1 MNPIKNIEYRERFT
15 KAIDESL
22 KNIRKQHSENHPL
35 VEEDGRLYFKG
46 VNPRV
51 WLVNEVDDEPLRH
64 FTYLTGLI
72 LSDGVTKPDES
83 FLEACDC
90 NIRSTCCRKDNEPCH
105 DTQAYT
111 SRGTLAIPPGTAIYE
126 CTSVCRCT
134 TSCRNR
140 VVQRGRQ
147 MELEV
152 FKTFNKGWGVR
163 ALTTIQPNTFVEE
176 YIGEVIG
183 EEEGQFRG
191 SLYDSISLSYLFDM
205 DFAIRHGLE
214 NKYVIDA
221 FHLGNVSRFINHS
234 CAPNLK
240 VHSVFYDSADVYYHR
255 IAFFSNRRIEK
266 GEELTLDYGGGYL
279 GVNDLEGDQEITR
292 NRMECHC
299 KATTCRK
306 WIY

>member
-1 MNPIKNIEYRERFT
+1 MSIIKNHEYRERFT
-15 KAIDESL
+15 KSVDESL
-22 KNIRKQHSENHPL
+22 KNISKQYQNNHPL
-35 VEEDGRLYFKG
+35 AEENGRIFFKG
-46 VNPRV
+46 VSPRV
-51 WLVNEVDDEPLRH
+51 WLVNDVDNEKLRY
-64 FTYLTGLI
+64 FTYVTGLI
-72 LSDGVTKPDES
+72 LSDGVSKPDES

-90 NIRSTCCRKDNEPCH
+90 GVRSSCCRKDQKPCH
-105 DTQAYT
+105 ETQAYN
-111 SRGTLAIPPGTAIYE
+111 SKGTLTIPSGTAIYE
-126 CTSVCRCT
+126 CTSVCRCGL
-134 TSCRNR
+134 SCKNR
-140 VVQRGRQ
+140 VVQKGRQ

-152 FKTFNKGWGVR
+152 FKTYQKGWGVR
-163 ALTTIQPNTFVEE
+163 ALKTIQANTFVEE
-176 YIGEVIG
+176 YIGEVID
-183 EEEGQFRG
+183 EKEGQFRG

-205 DFAIRHGLE
+205 DFAIRHGGE

-234 CAPNLK
+234 CSPNLK

-279 GVNDLEGDQEITR
+279 GIKDLEGDQEITR

-299 KATTCRK
+299 KTESCRK